1 MPCWTPGSLRAPLDR
16 TSIAPVRCTR
26 DSKEEHVNRDAIGAN
41 ATQGNSPSCPP
52 TSSRELAF
60 AWESA
65 CTHHLFVG
73 GQVEGLVSQCG
84 EGFERDQVVLLER
97 FPPFFPLGNK
107 RLGAGNILQ
116 PSASRTCV
124 ALRHYLQ
131 VLSRRS
137 PKDNRL
143 EINPGLLCLDLLT
156 LSCDHST
163 CNRRN
168 ETF

>member
-26 DSKEEHVNRDAIGAN
+26 DSKEEHVNRDAVGAN

-65 CTHHLFVG
+65 CTRHLLVG

-97 FPPFFPLGNK
+97 FPPFFPLGYK

-116 PSASRTCV
+116 PSASRTSI
-124 ALRHYLQ
+124 ALRHSQ
-131 VLSRRS
+131 VLSPIAKRGW
-137 PKDNRL
+137 K
-143 EINPGLLCLDLLT
+143 GCLSMSLSTT
-156 LSCDHST
+156 LSCDHQHMQQA
-163 CNRRN
+163 
-168 ETF
+168 